1 MIKERSWDTD
11 GGEPWI
17 VVVAAGRQ
25 HDSPAGLARVVG
37 SERFD
42 PWSWVDEVGAI
53 FERSAQEKLG
63 IREASEC
70 LEKDISNR
78 TLRLALLSRSWDN
91 RSIMAWRLL
100 VKASERALLNVGRSR
115 GLDWW
120 SLEGDDWGGLAV
132 GQARDRAKWALGAW
146 DDQLE
151 LGRLRQGRERASA
164 RSL

>member
-1 MIKERSWDTD
+1 MIKERALNMD

-25 HDSPAGLARVVG
+25 HGSPAGLARLVG

-42 PWSWVDEVGAI
+42 PWAWVDEAEAI

-63 IREASEC
+63 IREAGEC
-70 LEKDISNR
+70 LETDISNR
-78 TLRLALLSRSWDN
+78 TLRLALLSRSWDS

-100 VKASERALLNVGRSR
+100 VKASERALLNVGNSR

-120 SLEGDDWGGLAV
+120 ALEGDDWGGLAV
-132 GQARDRAKWALGAW
+132 GQARERAKWAFGAWEDQWELGAI
-146 DDQLE
+146 
-151 LGRLRQGRERASA
+151 RQGRERAAA